1 MRRRGDESGR
11 DLRDDESALWLGVTR
26 TIKPLRGRKAASKA
40 ASLSTNPTSAR
51 ASPAAEHRAKTN
63 IKSTTFKTAT
73 LVPRE
78 RPDVRP
84 APSLAP
90 IDRRTKHRL
99 ARGTE
104 AIDAR
109 LDLHGLT
116 QGEAHAALMRFLRNA
131 QSDGMKFVLV
141 ITGKGRVGAESGV
154 LRREVPRW
162 LKLGEFRAYVV
173 GYESAHVGHGGD
185 GALYIRL
192 RKAR

>member
-11 DLRDDESALWLGVTR
+11 DLRDDESDLWLGVTR
-26 TIKPLRGRKAASKA
+26 TIKPLRGRKVASPATK
-40 ASLSTNPTSAR
+40 PTPAR
-51 ASPAAEHRAKTN
+51 ASPAAAEHRAKA
-63 IKSTTFKTAT
+63 AT
-73 LVPRE
+73 IVPRTRPDV

-131 QSDGMKFVLV
+131 QADGVKFVLV

-162 LKLGEFRAYVV
+162 LKLREFRDYVV

>member
-1 MRRRGDESGR
+1 MRRRGDDSGR

-26 TIKPLRGRKAASKA
+26 TIKPLRGRKAAS
-40 ASLSTNPTSAR
+40 LSIKPTAAR
-51 ASPAAEHRAKTN
+51 ASPAAEHRAKTT
-63 IKSTTFKTAT
+63 IKTTSSKPAT
-73 LVPRE
+73 IVPARS
-78 RPDVRP
+78 DVRP

-131 QSDGMKFVLV
+131 QADGMKFVLV